1 MSAADTGS
9 LVPLRTSP
17 EVALWWD
24 PPGDGWPMNPSEG
37 HCFPVL
43 LDARVVG
50 FVQWYE
56 NDDPE
61 CRHEGIDVFIGA
73 EWHGRGLG
81 QETVSTVLR
90 HLVDDLHHHRVVI
103 DPATGMPVG

>member
-1 MSAADTGS
+1 MVGPSRRRMAHE
-9 LVPLRTSP
+9 LVR
-17 EVALWWD
+17 
-24 PPGDGWPMNPSEG
+24 G
-37 HCFPVL
+37 HCFTVL

-61 CRHEGIDVFIGA
+61 YRHAGIQVFIGA
-73 EWHGRGLG
+73 GRGLG